1 MQNKE
6 EVAVQKLWEQFKID
20 IISNNRYFAGKE
32 ILNLLDKFNTIRMFP
47 DNTKMDFYRA
57 RIGDYIDKDNSHLLA
72 PPKGKSSSGRCNPE
86 GISYLYLS
94 SCQKTAVCEVRP
106 HSGDVVSVA
115 KINIDVSKIFSFRVY
130 FQGLNIP
137 TSVNT
142 EDSKIL
148 IKLIDR
154 ELASKVTKNKRLD
167 YIPLQFISEY
177 IKNKGYDGFVYS
189 STVGPGMNLVMFNW
203 EEKTQIIE
211 KDKIEIKN
219 VDYDF

>member
-6 EVAVQKLWEQFKID
+6 EVVQKLWEQFKID
-20 IISNNRYFAGKE
+20 IISKNRYFAGRE

-57 RIGDYIDKDNSHLLA
+57 RIGNFIDKDNSQLLA
-72 PPKGKSSSGRCNPE
+72 PPNGKSSSGRCNPE

-106 HSGDVVSVA
+106 SSGDVVSVL
-115 KINIDVSKIFSFRVY
+115 KINVDVSKIFSFRVY
-130 FQGLNIP
+130 FQDLNLP
-137 TSVNT
+137 TSYNT

-148 IKLIDR
+148 IKVIDR

-177 IKNKGYDGFVYS
+177 IKKRGYDGFLYS

-211 KDKIEIKN
+211 KNKVEIKN
-219 VDYDF
+219 IKYDF